1 MQAIKILCNCG
12 YSWETSINDTVSIQ
26 EVKEYFINKPFNV
39 GSDEVEKIVF
49 PIAVSF
55 EGLDYV
61 NNSLRWFQKKG
72 VISYYDYSGLYKLTK
87 KKKYLLK
94 VKSLGKI
101 LDNGLKIKTQRFEVI
116 WYGVGV
122 QVTWKNNHIAPASF
136 TEKEFYTLDSID

>member
-1 MQAIKILCNCG
+1 MLIILWDG
-12 YSWETSINDTVSIQ
+12 F
-26 EVKEYFINKPFNV
+26 K
-39 GSDEVEKIVF
+39 
-49 PIAVSF
+49 
-55 EGLDYV
+55 
-61 NNSLRWFQKKG
+61 KKG

-122 QVTWKNNHIAPASF
+122 QVTWKNNHIAPAYF
-136 TEKEFYTLDSID
+136 TEKEFYTLDRYPFIVEANRLYTSKEVLIKSL

>member
-1 MQAIKILCNCG
+1 MFKHIKLTTASS
-12 YSWETSINDTVSIQ
+12 SWNTCINPNMSDEEI
-26 EVKEYFINKPFNV
+26 EKYFLNKFFDV

-55 EGLDYV
+55 EGLDYI
-61 NNSLRWFQKKG
+61 NNSLRWFLKKG

-101 LDNGLKIKTQRFEVI
+101 LDNGLKIKTQRFEVL

-122 QVTWKNNHIAPASF
+122 TVTWKNNHIAPAHF
-136 TEKEFYTLDSID
+136 TEKEFYTLGSID